1 MLDNIN
7 VMKVSGNTINI
18 NAVSGTLIKS
28 TEKSKIVR
36 FHKDSNLA
44 TYMFDVEQPRRIK
57 SKYDANNENKN
68 VVVLQVML
76 CGSDE
81 FLVEYLDIGRG
92 DK

>member
-7 VMKVSGNTINI
+7 VMKVGGNTINI

-36 FHKDSNLA
+36 FHKNSKLA
-44 TYMFDVEQPRRIK
+44 EYMFNEEQPRRVR
-57 SKYDANNENKN
+57 STYDANNENKN

-76 CGSDE
+76 CSSDE
-81 FLVEYLDIGRG
+81 FLVEYLDIEKGEG
-92 DK
+92 